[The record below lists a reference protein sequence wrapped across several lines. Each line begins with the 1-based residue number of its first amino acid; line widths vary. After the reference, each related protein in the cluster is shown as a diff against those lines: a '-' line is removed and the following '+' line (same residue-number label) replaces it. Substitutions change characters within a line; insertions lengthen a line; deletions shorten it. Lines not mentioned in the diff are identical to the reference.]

1 MAANIEQPYEDQTNE
16 NNFHSN
22 APDLRKSITL
32 PVGSVASSVGPSV
45 QSKHEN

>member
-1 MAANIEQPYEDQTNE
+1 MAAYTGQPYEDETNE

-32 PVGSVASSVGPSV
+32 SVGSVASPDRPSV
-45 QSKHEN
+45 QRKHEN